1 MIKILSIILIIVL
14 PQLVL
19 GQNNIIDVNSNK
31 FVDWAVSGTINRG
44 YINISDTSIVDT
56 QTSLNTASG
65 GNLDSCFGKPSQNMQ
80 TVSLGDSGY
89 ATLSF
94 NLPIV
99 NGDGDDFAVFENG
112 FFYPTNQD
120 TLGFFELAFVEVSSD
135 GINFV
140 RFPSE
145 SKTQFQTQIGTYET
159 IHKSDIYNLASA
171 CGLGYGTAFD
181 LNDITDSN
189 NIDINNITHIRV
201 VDAIGCIQDDFC
213 TYDSFGNK
221 INDPWPTAFATGGFD
236 LAGIGVIHN
245 TENLNVNSISKNID
259 FKIYPNPASD
269 FVTVTSLKLQVEN
282 YSIIDIT
289 GNVLKQFRIQN
300 SEFKI
305 SIEDLPKGIYFIKVS
320 SNKETITKR
329 FIKL

>member
-44 YINISDTSIVDT
+44 YVNISDTSIVDT
-56 QTSLNTASG
+56 QTNLNTASG
-65 GNLDSCFGKPSQNMQ
+65 GNLDSCFGKPSQNMP

-99 NGDGDDFAVFENG
+99 NGDGNDFAVFENG

-120 TLGFFELAFVEVSSD
+120 TLGFFELAFVEVSSN

-145 SKTQFQTQIGTYET
+145 SKTQFQTQVGTYET
-159 IHKSDIYNLASA
+159 IHKSDVYNLASA
-171 CGLGYGTAFD
+171 CGLGYGIAFD
-181 LNDITDSN
+181 LNDIADSN

-201 VDAIGCIQDDFC
+201 VDAIGCIQSDFC
-213 TYDSFGNK
+213 TYDSYGNK

-236 LAGIGVIHN
+236 LSGIGVIHN
-245 TENLNVNSISKNID
+245 TENLNVNSVSKSID
-259 FKIYPNPASD
+259 FNIYPNPASTY
-269 FVTVTSLKLQVEN
+269 VRVTSLKFQATSCLVVDV
-282 YSIIDIT
+282 Y
-289 GNVLKQFRIQN
+289 GNILKQFRIQN

-320 SNKETITKR
+320 NNKETITKR
-329 FIKL
+329 FIK